1 MLKTA
6 LCFDLVLVCC
16 CHGVHVLRGARSA
29 LTLSRWLMATLETSW
44 YHGACEHAAWRQM
57 FVVTRERRALGLR
70 HEPGGHGH
78 RLRTECAFQS
88 GPSPDGLSA
97 HHGGDLLL
105 VVGVGQQNS
114 AADG

>member
-6 LCFDLVLVCC
+6 LCFDLVLVC

-29 LTLSRWLMATLETSW
+29 LTLSGWLMATLETSW

-78 RLRTECAFQS
+78 RLLSNPGNQWTCTDCRDCS
-88 GPSPDGLSA
+88 GP
-97 HHGGDLLL
+97 
-105 VVGVGQQNS
+105 
-114 AADG
+114 